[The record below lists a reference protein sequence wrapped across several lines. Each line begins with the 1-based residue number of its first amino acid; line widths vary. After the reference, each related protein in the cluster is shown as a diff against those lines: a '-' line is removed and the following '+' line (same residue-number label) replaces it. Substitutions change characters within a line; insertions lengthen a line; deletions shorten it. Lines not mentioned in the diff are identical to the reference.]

1 MTLINCPDC
10 GKEVSDKAEA
20 CPFCGYPFT
29 VGKKEAQQDI
39 QNEVPG
45 KISKSNKKS
54 LIIVGIIVGALIL
67 FAGIFFVIQKFQTQA
82 RIDVFNTELDAK
94 ITEEY
99 DEDVEISGP
108 YGSLIKINFS
118 EPIVDIS
125 AIANTETEKANMD
138 KLLTQ
143 TYRIVCYDHFL
154 DRAELID
161 EFNKKADYANDKA
174 FLNAKETEPIC
185 RVFDGENTYEFYTDA
200 QGEFVA
206 KKNGEI
212 VDIEITN

>member
-67 FAGIFFVIQKFQTQA
+67 FAGI
-82 RIDVFNTELDAK
+82 
-94 ITEEY
+94 
-99 DEDVEISGP
+99 
-108 YGSLIKINFS
+108 
-118 EPIVDIS
+118 
-125 AIANTETEKANMD
+125 
-138 KLLTQ
+138 
-143 TYRIVCYDHFL
+143 
-154 DRAELID
+154 
-161 EFNKKADYANDKA
+161 
-174 FLNAKETEPIC
+174 
-185 RVFDGENTYEFYTDA
+185 
-200 QGEFVA
+200 
-206 KKNGEI
+206 
-212 VDIEITN
+212 